1 MKKSLVIL
9 LVALVALVLLASCKN
24 SPDTTKKGYTGKEY
38 TIGQAGP
45 GGGIV
50 FYDVDADNDSGNK
63 DGLKSDDCGWR
74 YLEAASKNAAGN
86 GSTVTFVFGYYRTDD
101 GNAVIGTA
109 PEPNNGEKIG
119 KGEENTAT
127 ILEKLGKGGCK
138 DKEDGTGTGRD
149 FSAASIINSINENLT
164 DGFGRM
170 TDWFL
175 PSKEEAVAMFKASE
189 TITSL
194 DLGDSFYWTSTEA
207 SSNTTTTAVA
217 VNKADGAQNKAKS
230 TDCSVRPVRRF

>member
-9 LVALVALVLLASCKN
+9 LVALVALALLAGCKN
-24 SPDTTKKGYTGKEY
+24 SPDSTKKGYTGKEY
-38 TIGQAGP
+38 TLGQTGP

-86 GSTVTFVFGYYRTDD
+86 GNTVTFIFGYYRNDD

-119 KGEENTAT
+119 KGKDNTAT
-127 ILEKLGKGGCK
+127 ILEKLGTGGCK
-138 DKEDGTGTGRD
+138 DKEDGSGTGRD
-149 FSAASIINSINENLT
+149 FSAASIINSINVNLT
-164 DGFGRM
+164 DGFGGM

-175 PSKEEAVAMFKASE
+175 PSKEEAVAMVNYLNLTE
-189 TITSL
+189 T
-194 DLGDSFYWTSTEA
+194 FWTSTEA
-207 SSNTTTTAVA
+207 SSHTTTTAVA
-217 VNKADGAQNKAKS
+217 VNKTDGAQNKAKS
-230 TDCSVRPVRRF
+230 TDCYVRPVRRF